1 MTDTTGKAALLIA
14 LCAAAAVL
22 AGLVVGGG
30 PMQARKENRD
40 QDRLGDLLQISAN
53 IDCQVGVLRRL
64 PDAPQTTEAC
74 PTALRLTDPHT
85 GAPYDYAR
93 IDSHHWRI
101 CAAFE
106 LPQQIEPNPYGA
118 QFDPERGCM
127 VFSLPP
133 GAVAETPVPD

>member
-1 MTDTTGKAALLIA
+1 MTDTTGKAARLIA

-30 PMQARKENRD
+30 PKQARMENRD
-40 QDRLGDLLQISAN
+40 QDRLNDLLQISVN

-64 PDAPQTTEAC
+64 PDAPQTSEAC
-74 PTALRLTDPHT
+74 PTALRLTDPHS

-93 IDSHHWRI
+93 IDSRHWRI

-106 LPQQIEPNPYGA
+106 MPQRIGTNPYGA
-118 QFDPERGCM
+118 QFDRERGCM

-133 GAVAETPVPD
+133 DAVAETPAPD